1 MSMKISRN
9 KSIICRLP
17 HVPSTFILLKYWTLS
32 ILFPSS
38 TILRPT
44 CLLIERSTMKFDKW
58 IHADGYEVFTG
69 SFLFVR
75 QFNQTWL
82 SCFFLFSSVPSCC
95 AVFSQSFFA
104 SSWRGE
110 APEQTE
116 SKRLF
121 VPRHQKAHLNSF
133 LPLSACLLH
142 SPSMSMSLTST
153 FNNASSLCPGPHT
166 PECHNGAPWTSPS
179 NDTQSPLSHSSFSL
193 YVTSSSAG

>member
-1 MSMKISRN
+1 MKINRN
-9 KSIICRLP
+9 KSIIYRLP
-17 HVPSTFILLKYWTLS
+17 NVPSTFILLKYWTLS
-32 ILFPSS
+32 TLFPFS
-38 TILRPT
+38 TILRPN
-44 CLLIERSTMKFDKW
+44 CLLIGRFTMKFDEW
-58 IHADGYEVFTG
+58 IPADGYEVFSD

-82 SCFFLFSSVPSCC
+82 SCFFLFGSFPSCC

-104 SSWRGE
+104 ASWRGE
-110 APEQTE
+110 APEQIE

-142 SPSMSMSLTST
+142 SPSMIMSLTSA

-166 PECHNGAPWTSPS
+166 RMPQWGAV
-179 NDTQSPLSHSSFSL
+179 NFSL
-193 YVTSSSAG
+193 